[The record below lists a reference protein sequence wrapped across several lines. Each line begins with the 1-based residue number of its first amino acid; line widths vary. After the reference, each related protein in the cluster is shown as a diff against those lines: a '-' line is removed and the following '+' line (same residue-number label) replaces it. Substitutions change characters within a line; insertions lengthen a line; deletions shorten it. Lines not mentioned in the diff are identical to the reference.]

1 MLRNTTYVILCPRFV
16 QFCPFLFLY
25 FNFEAF
31 FVFCLFLLI
40 FLILITQDGTKRGM
54 NNPYI
59 GLVEIDVN
67 VQTSHHPQLGL
78 CTMEPTALAH
88 FNNRMELPH
97 SWSDVSQ
104 SKRTGPIRLL
114 SFHRYVIR
122 TSLCIIITLN
132 RYMILCLYAHPCS

>member
-1 MLRNTTYVILCPRFV
+1 M
-16 QFCPFLFLY
+16 
-25 FNFEAF
+25 F
-31 FVFCLFLLI
+31 FVFFLLI

-88 FNNRMELPH
+88 LNNRIELPH
-97 SWSDVSQ
+97 SWSDVSH
-104 SKRTGPIRLL
+104 SKRTDPIRLL

-122 TSLCIIITLN
+122 TSLRIIITLN
-132 RYMILCLYAHPCS
+132 RYMILCIHAHPCS